1 MDKKYTIMM
10 DEDLMKEVDKEAK
23 EGLRSRS
30 KFIEF
35 VLRKYLREKEGIFKR
50 ITE

>member
-1 MDKKYTIMM
+1 MDKKFTIMM
-10 DEDLMKEVDKEAK
+10 DEDLMKEVDKKAK
-23 EGLRSRS
+23 ESLRSRS

-35 VLRKYLREKEGIFKR
+35 VLRKYLKEEEGVFKY